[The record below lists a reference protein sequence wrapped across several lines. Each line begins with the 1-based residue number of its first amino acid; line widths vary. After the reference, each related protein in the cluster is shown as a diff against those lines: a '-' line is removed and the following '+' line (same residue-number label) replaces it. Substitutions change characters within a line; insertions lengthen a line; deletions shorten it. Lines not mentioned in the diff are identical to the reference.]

1 MLILNRSK
9 NKLQS
14 VVPQVLNFG
23 TFPWSRRVV
32 NCCHAASG
40 KHVETADMARQGP
53 GFFSSLLT
61 MDSASFHGLSMDY
74 PWDLMTFLAVFGC
87 LWSSFFWSIQLLW
100 QHSTSRALAQ
110 DDDPVLAAGKFPEH
124 WDGEFLG
131 FPQHVKGSR
140 LGARHHCVTLWS
152 FYRYL

>member
-1 MLILNRSK
+1 
-9 NKLQS
+9 
-14 VVPQVLNFG
+14 
-23 TFPWSRRVV
+23 
-32 NCCHAASG
+32 
-40 KHVETADMARQGP
+40 
-53 GFFSSLLT
+53 
-61 MDSASFHGLSMDY
+61 MDY
-74 PWDLMTFLAVFGC
+74 PWDLMTFLSVFGC